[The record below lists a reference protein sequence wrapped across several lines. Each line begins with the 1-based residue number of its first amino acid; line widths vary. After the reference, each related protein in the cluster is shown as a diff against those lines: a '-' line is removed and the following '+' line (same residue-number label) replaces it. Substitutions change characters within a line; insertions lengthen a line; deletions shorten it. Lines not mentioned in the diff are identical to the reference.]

1 MPRNR
6 RSTGRRRSQPVDGS
20 HRRRTFPDAGESGGH
35 PAHRPRG
42 FRGPRGLRESGRPCD
57 QSHVSAGQPEDAE
70 HLRDADLLL
79 DEFLGPGVTS
89 RDRGSRRPRR
99 VGPQGGSG
107 APTASR
113 LRLVPPGRDLPPVS
127 DDSAESAEIDSA
139 SEAQIDST
147 RQAQVNPAREAETDP
162 ARETLDGTAREA
174 QIVPFRAPPSAA
186 ERRRRAGRD
195 RIVQIGGRTGP
206 GRLRRAG
213 RRPITGAADAR
224 AADDDWGGEAG

>member
-1 MPRNR
+1 VPRNR

-20 HRRRTFPDAGESGGH
+20 HRRRTFPDAGERRDH
-35 PAHRPRG
+35 PAHRPRD

-57 QSHVSAGQPEDAE
+57 QSHVNAGQPEDAE
-70 HLRDADLLL
+70 HQRDADLLL

-89 RDRGSRRPRR
+89 RNRGSRGPRR
-99 VGPQGGSG
+99 VGPQGRSA
-107 APTASR
+107 APAASR
-113 LRLVPPGRDLPPVS
+113 LRLVPPRRELPPVT
-127 DDSAESAEIDSA
+127 DGSAESAEIDPA
-139 SEAQIDST
+139 SQAQIDST
-147 RQAQVNPAREAETDP
+147 RQAQIESAREA
-162 ARETLDGTAREA
+162 LDNSALEA
-174 QIVPFRAPPSAA
+174 QIVPFRALPSAA
-186 ERRRRAGRD
+186 DRRRRAGRD